1 MLVVDL
7 HCESGHLF
15 EGWFASADD
24 LTSQKERGLLSCP
37 VCGSQEVV
45 RRPSASR
52 LNVSALK
59 ASKLEGS
66 LKPIQPTQADRG
78 RTSAASEAASE
89 TRSVSTVA
97 THAEKPRANNDNGEA
112 AAAMQ
117 AMQAMYL
124 QAVRHVV
131 ANTEDVGDRF
141 VDEVRGMHHGDVP
154 ERAIR
159 GQASPEE
166 RAELREEGIETLSL
180 PIPSA
185 LKGPLQ

>member
-15 EGWFASADD
+15 EGWFASAND
-24 LTSQKERGLLSCP
+24 LASQKERGLLSCP
-37 VCGSQEVV
+37 VCGSREVV

-66 LKPIQPTQADRG
+66 LPPVQPVQADRAA
-78 RTSAASEAASE
+78 TSSAASEP
-89 TRSVSTVA
+89 RSVGTVA
-97 THAEKPRANNDNGEA
+97 THTNKPHANNDEA
-112 AAAMQ
+112 AAVLQTMQ
-117 AMQAMYL
+117 ALYL
-124 QAVRHVV
+124 QAVRHVL

-166 RAELREEGIETLSL
+166 RAELREEGIDVLSM
-180 PIPSA
+180 PIPA
-185 LKGPLQ
+185 ELKGPLQ

>member
-7 HCESGHLF
+7 HCEGGHLF

-24 LTSQKERGLLSCP
+24 LNAQKERSLLTCP
-37 VCGSQEVV
+37 VCGSHDVN

-59 ASKLEGS
+59 ASK
-66 LKPIQPTQADRG
+66 QASP
-78 RTSAASEAASE
+78 SASPAREVTVAAKTTPDAEAAQ
-89 TRSVSTVA
+89 A
-97 THAEKPRANNDNGEA
+97 L
-112 AAAMQ
+112 Q
-117 AMQAMYL
+117 AMQRLYW
-124 QAVRHVV
+124 QAVRHVM

-159 GQASPEE
+159 GQATPEE
-166 RAELREEGIETLSL
+166 RAELREEGIDVLSM
-180 PIPSA
+180 PVPDG
-185 LKGPLQ
+185 LKGTVQ

>member
-24 LTSQKERGLLSCP
+24 LASQKERGLLSCP
-37 VCGSQEVV
+37 VCGSREVV

-52 LNVSALK
+52 LNVSSLK

-66 LKPIQPTQADRG
+66 QPPVQPVQADRG
-78 RTSAASEAASE
+78 VVSAVSDA
-89 TRSVSTVA
+89 RSVSTAAPKV
-97 THAEKPRANNDNGEA
+97 NNDEA
-112 AAAMQ
+112 AALMQSMQ
-117 AMQAMYL
+117 ALYL

-159 GQASPEE
+159 GQATVEE
-166 RAELREEGIETLSL
+166 RAELREEGIDVLSM
-180 PIPSA
+180 PIPA
-185 LKGPLQ
+185 ELKGPLQ

>member
-24 LTSQKERGLLSCP
+24 LASQKERGLLSCP
-37 VCGSQEVV
+37 ICGSHEVV

-66 LKPIQPTQADRG
+66 KQPVLPVQSDRG
-78 RTSAASEAASE
+78 AAFAVSEP
-89 TRSVSTVA
+89 RSVGTGA
-97 THAEKPRANNDNGEA
+97 THANKPHANNDEA

-117 AMQAMYL
+117 TMQALYL

-159 GQASPEE
+159 GQATPEE
-166 RAELREEGIETLSL
+166 RAELHEEGIDLLSM
-180 PIPSA
+180 PIPA
-185 LKGPLQ
+185 ELKGTLQ

>member
-7 HCESGHLF
+7 HCEGGHLF

-24 LTSQKERGLLSCP
+24 LSSQKERGLLSCP
-37 VCGSQEVV
+37 VCGSHEVT

-59 ASKLEGS
+59 AAKLEGS
-66 LKPIQPTQADRG
+66 SSVPARPVASPPREVVAAPKAA
-78 RTSAASEAASE
+78 SAAHDPEAAQ
-89 TRSVSTVA
+89 TV
-97 THAEKPRANNDNGEA
+97 
-112 AAAMQ
+112 Q
-117 AMQAMYL
+117 AMHKLYW

-131 ANTEDVGDRF
+131 AHTEDVGERF

-159 GQASPEE
+159 GQATPEE
-166 RAELREEGIETLSL
+166 RAELREEGIDVLSM
-180 PIPSA
+180 PIPA
-185 LKGPLQ
+185 GLKGTVQ

>member
-7 HCESGHLF
+7 HCEGGHLF

-24 LTSQKERGLLSCP
+24 LSSQKERGLLTCP
-37 VCGSQEVV
+37 VCGSHDVT
-45 RRPSASR
+45 RRPSAAR

-59 ASKLEGS
+59 AAKLEGS
-66 LKPIQPTQADRG
+66 QSAPVAQPLREV
-78 RTSAASEAASE
+78 AAAPSPTHDAEAAQ
-89 TRSVSTVA
+89 A
-97 THAEKPRANNDNGEA
+97 L
-112 AAAMQ
+112 Q
-117 AMQAMYL
+117 AMQKLYW

-159 GQASPEE
+159 GQATAEE
-166 RAELREEGIETLSL
+166 RAELREEGIDVLSM
-180 PIPSA
+180 PIPA
-185 LKGPLQ
+185 GIKGTVQ

>member
-37 VCGSQEVV
+37 VCGSREVV

-52 LNVSALK
+52 LNVSA
-59 ASKLEGS
+59 S
-66 LKPIQPTQADRG
+66 
-78 RTSAASEAASE
+78 SEA
-89 TRSVSTVA
+89 RSVDAVA
-97 THAEKPRANNDNGEA
+97 THANKSHAHNDEA
-112 AAAMQ
+112 ASAMR

-154 ERAIR
+154 GRAIR
-159 GQASPEE
+159 GQASTEE
-166 RAELREEGIETLSL
+166 RAELREEGIDVLSL
-180 PIPSA
+180 PIPAA